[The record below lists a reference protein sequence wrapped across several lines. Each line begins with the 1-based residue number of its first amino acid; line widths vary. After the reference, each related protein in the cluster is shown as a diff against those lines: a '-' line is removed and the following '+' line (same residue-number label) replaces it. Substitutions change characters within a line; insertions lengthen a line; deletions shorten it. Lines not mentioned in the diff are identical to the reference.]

1 MRIRSCPVR
10 TFTNTALTSASC
22 MFVVE
27 AFHLAA
33 QAALPPST
41 ELELPLLPIRICC
54 EAIDYVPIEP
64 C

>member
-1 MRIRSCPVR
+1 
-10 TFTNTALTSASC
+10 

-33 QAALPPST
+33 QAALPPSK
-41 ELELPLLPIRICC
+41 ELELPLLPIHICC